1 MNKSMKVKIN
11 EIMRIIISL
20 RKMRGEQKKIR
31 DKQKVAPKEIARR
44 VLMTMNNIFLS
55 KALEANNLSFDPFV
69 MLNCQEFQRGE
80 RQWLFVRS
88 AS

>member
-1 MNKSMKVKIN
+1 MKVKIN

-44 VLMTMNNIFLS
+44 VLTTMNNIFLS
-55 KALEANNLSFDPFV
+55 KALEAPKLSFDPFV

-80 RQWLFVRS
+80 R
-88 AS
+88 

>member
-1 MNKSMKVKIN
+1 MKVKIN

-44 VLMTMNNIFLS
+44 VLTTMNNIFLS
-55 KALEANNLSFDPFV
+55 RAPEVPNLSFDPFV

-80 RQWLFVRS
+80 ML
-88 AS
+88 

>member
-1 MNKSMKVKIN
+1 MKVKIN

-44 VLMTMNNIFLS
+44 VLTIMNNIFLS
-55 KALEANNLSFDPFV
+55 KALEVPKLSFDPFV
-69 MLNCQEFQRGE
+69 MLNCREF
-80 RQWLFVRS
+80 
-88 AS
+88 

>member
-1 MNKSMKVKIN
+1 MKVKIN

-55 KALEANNLSFDPFV
+55 KALEAPKLSFDPFV

-80 RQWLFVRS
+80 R
-88 AS
+88 

>member
-44 VLMTMNNIFLS
+44 VLTTMNNILLS
-55 KALEANNLSFDPFV
+55 KALEAHNLSFDPFS

-80 RQWLFVRS
+80 RQWL
-88 AS
+88 

>member
-44 VLMTMNNIFLS
+44 VLTKMNNIFIS
-55 KALEANNLSFDPFV
+55 KALEVPNLSFDPFV
-69 MLNCQEFQRGE
+69 IFDCQEFQGGE